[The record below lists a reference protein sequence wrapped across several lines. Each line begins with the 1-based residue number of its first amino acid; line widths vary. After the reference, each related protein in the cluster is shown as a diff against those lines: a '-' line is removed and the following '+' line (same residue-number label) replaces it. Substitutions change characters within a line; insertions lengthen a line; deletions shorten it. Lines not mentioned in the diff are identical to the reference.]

1 MTSKSYLQ
9 GATTPAVLLGETAS
23 GELVPIRVSTSGEK
37 PIFTLAGGTALP
49 VTDSLDAGSGTLTSD
64 ATAPS
69 DGDTVVIGSV
79 TYTYK
84 TTLSTGPA
92 VPYEVLIGVSA
103 AVALDNLKSAINGTA
118 GAGTTYGTGTVAHPD
133 VEATTN
139 SNTEQVVVARTA
151 GVIDAIATTET
162 SSHLSWGA
170 ATLEGAA
177 GRCALPA
184 TGGVLVL
191 KNVGA
196 KACYVAL
203 GDASVTATTSSYPIF
218 AGMTEA
224 LGLAGTETHLAAVC
238 VSSETTTLSIAVGD
252 GAPVFGVI

>member
-1 MTSKSYLQ
+1 MSAYAQKYPD
-9 GATTPAVLLGETAS
+9 AAVLLATTAAGEP
-23 GELVPIRVSTSGEK
+23 VPPVAGADGNLL
-37 PIFTLAGGTALP
+37 PGFTPDMRFTLP
-49 VTDSLDAGSGTLTSD
+49 VTDSLDFDTGTLTSD
-64 ATAPS
+64 ATAPG

-196 KACYVAL
+196 KTCYVAL

-238 VSSETTTLSIAVGD
+238 VSSETTTLGVAVGS
-252 GAPVFGVI
+252 GMPVFGVI